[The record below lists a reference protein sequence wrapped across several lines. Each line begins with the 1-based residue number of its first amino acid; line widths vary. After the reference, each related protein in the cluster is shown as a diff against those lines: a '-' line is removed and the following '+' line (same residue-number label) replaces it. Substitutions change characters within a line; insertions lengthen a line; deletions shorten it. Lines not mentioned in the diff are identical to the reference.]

1 MEDKVLFA
9 LIWRLAMREHEMLHQ
24 VLPIAQ
30 EMGTCLRGDL
40 KPDPELLRRWL
51 AVEHEVHR
59 TFGQLSEEIAGIEQ
73 MVQKSPY
80 HQNP

>member
-1 MEDKVLFA
+1 MSANFA

-30 EMGTCLRGDL
+30 EMGTCLRDEL

-59 TFGQLSEEIAGIEQ
+59 NFGQLSEEIAGIEQ
-73 MVQKSPY
+73 MVEKSPY
-80 HQNP
+80 HLST